1 MPVINVTMLGGVYD
15 EAVKTRIA
23 EALTDAMRTVIAAP
37 AEGVIVALNE
47 LPAGNYMRG
56 RMFKTPGPA
65 LPDAR
70 DVVKSFLERM
80 EALDLDG
87 ARSHLADGFSM
98 VFPGGV
104 EFNRLEELIAW
115 AKPRYNWV
123 KKSYDAWDA
132 AAREDGVAVT
142 CQGTLRGEFPDG
154 KPFEGVRFADWFLVQ
169 DGKIARQHVWND
181 LGEFTLSQSRP

>member
-37 AEGVIVALNE
+37 PEGVIVALNE

-56 RMFKTPGPA
+56 RTFKTPGPA

-70 DVVKSFLERM
+70 EVVKAFLERM
-80 EALDLDG
+80 EARDLDG
-87 ARSHLADGFSM
+87 AQSMLADGFRM

-104 EFNRLEELIAW
+104 EFSKLAELIDW

-123 KKSYDAWDA
+123 KKSYDDWDA

-142 CQGTLRGEFPDG
+142 CQGTLHGEFPDG
-154 KPFEGVRFADWFLVQ
+154 APFEGIRFVDWFLVR
-169 DGKIARQHVWND
+169 DGKLVQQHVWND
-181 LGEFTLSQSRP
+181 LGEYVLSQPKT

>member
-15 EAVKTRIA
+15 AEVKTRIA

-37 AEGVIVALNE
+37 PEGVIVALNE
-47 LPAGNYMRG
+47 LPPGNYMRG
-56 RMFKTPGPA
+56 RTFKTPGPA

-70 DVVKSFLERM
+70 DVVRTFLERM
-80 EALDLDG
+80 ESRDLDA
-87 ARSHLADGFSM
+87 ARGMLADGFRM

-104 EFNRLEELIAW
+104 EFAALEELIAW

-123 KKSYDAWDA
+123 KKTYDAWDA

-142 CQGTLRGEFPDG
+142 CQGTLHGEFPDG
-154 KPFEGVRFADWFLVQ
+154 SLFEGVRFVDWFLVR
-169 DGKIARQHVWND
+169 DGKLVRQHVWND
-181 LGEFTLSQSRP
+181 LGELAKSG

>member
-15 EAVKTRIA
+15 EEVKTRIA

-37 AEGVIVALNE
+37 PEGVIVALNE

-56 RMFKTPGPA
+56 RTFKTPGPA

-70 DVVKSFLERM
+70 AVVRSFLERM
-80 EALDLDG
+80 EARDLEG
-87 ARSHLADGFSM
+87 ARSLLADEFRM
-98 VFPGGV
+98 IFPGGE
-104 EFNRLEELIAW
+104 EFSALEELITW

-123 KKSYDAWDA
+123 KKTYDDWDA

-142 CQGTLRGEFPDG
+142 CQGTLHGEFPDG
-154 KPFEGVRFADWFLVQ
+154 KAFDGVRFVDWFLVR
-169 DGKIARQHVWND
+169 DGKLVRQHVWND
-181 LGEFTLSQSRP
+181 LGEYMLTQSRD

>member
-15 EAVKTRIA
+15 AEVKTRIA

-37 AEGVIVALNE
+37 PEGVIVALNE

-56 RMFKTPGPA
+56 RTFKTPGPA

-70 DVVKSFLERM
+70 EVVKTFLERM
-80 EALDLDG
+80 EARDLTG
-87 ARSHLADGFSM
+87 AQSMLADGFRM

-104 EFNRLEELIAW
+104 EFSRLEELIDW

-123 KKSYDAWDA
+123 KKTYDDWDV

-154 KPFEGVRFADWFLVQ
+154 TPFEGIRFVDWFLVR
-169 DGKIARQHVWND
+169 DGKLSRQHVWND
-181 LGEFTLSQSRP
+181 LGEYVLSQAGA

>member
-15 EAVKTRIA
+15 EEVKTRIA

-37 AEGVIVALNE
+37 PEGVIVALNE

-56 RMFKTPGPA
+56 RTFKSPGPA

-70 DVVKSFLERM
+70 EVVQTFLERM
-80 EALDLDG
+80 EARDLDG
-87 ARSHLADGFSM
+87 AQSMLAEGFRM
-98 VFPGGV
+98 VFPGGF
-104 EFNRLEELIAW
+104 EFARLEELIDW

-123 KKSYDAWDA
+123 KKSYDDWDA

-154 KPFEGVRFADWFLVQ
+154 TPFEGIRFVDWFLVR
-169 DGKIARQHVWND
+169 DGKLFRQHVWND
-181 LGEFTLSQSRP
+181 LGEYILSQPKT